1 MLLMQLIKL
10 ITSEFQVNQFNKS
23 NQKYMKK
30 LAKREEQ
37 IMQVYWDLGKAFIKE
52 VIPHLPD
59 PKPHYNSVATMVKIL
74 EEKGF
79 LDHDTVG
86 NVYQYFPVISREDYQ
101 KHDMKDIVQK
111 YFDNSYPRMLA
122 FFAKEQKLS
131 EAELSEILDMI
142 KKDKS

>member
-1 MLLMQLIKL
+1 MSNYLSMQ
-10 ITSEFQVNQFNKS
+10 
-23 NQKYMKK
+23 K

-37 IMQVYWDLGKAFIKE
+37 IMQVYWELEKAFIKE

-79 LDHDTVG
+79 LDHDSVG
-86 NVYQYFPVISREDYQ
+86 NVYRYFPVISREDYQ
-101 KHDMKDIVQK
+101 KHAMKDIVSQ

-122 FFAKEQKLS
+122 FFAKEQNLT
-131 EAELSEILDMI
+131 EDELQEILQMI
-142 KKDKS
+142 KTDKP

>member
-1 MLLMQLIKL
+1 MQ
-10 ITSEFQVNQFNKS
+10 
-23 NQKYMKK
+23 K

-52 VIPHLPD
+52 VIPHLPE

-79 LDHDTVG
+79 LDHDSVG
-86 NVYQYFPVISREDYQ
+86 NVYRYFPIISREDYQ
-101 KHDMKDIVQK
+101 KHAMKDIVSQ

-122 FFAKEQKLS
+122 FFAKEQNLT
-131 EAELSEILDMI
+131 EDELQEILHMI
-142 KKDKS
+142 KTDKP

>member
-1 MLLMQLIKL
+1 M
-10 ITSEFQVNQFNKS
+10 V
-23 NQKYMKK
+23 K

-37 IMQVYWDLGKAFIKE
+37 IMQVYWELGKAFIKE

-79 LDHDTVG
+79 LDHEPVG
-86 NVYQYFPVISREDYQ
+86 NLYRYFPVITREQYQ
-101 KHDMKDIVQK
+101 KHAMKDIVKQ

-122 FFAKEQKLS
+122 FFAKEQNLS
-131 EAELSEILDMI
+131 EKELKDIIEMI
-142 KKDKS
+142 KTNKP